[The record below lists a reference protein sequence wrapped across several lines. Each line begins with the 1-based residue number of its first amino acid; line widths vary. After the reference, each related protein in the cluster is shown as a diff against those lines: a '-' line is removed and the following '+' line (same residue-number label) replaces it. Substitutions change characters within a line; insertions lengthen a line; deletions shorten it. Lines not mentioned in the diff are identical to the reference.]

1 MYMTQ
6 FLHRL
11 VRQAPEERAAQDI
24 RRALSWRELALE
36 VRRFAG
42 ALRRDGMQSG
52 ERVAIMARNRV
63 EFLVYAMGTFWAGGV
78 IVPVNLRWAAPEI
91 AHALRD
97 CGARFLFIEPAFLAL
112 LPDLLA
118 AVPQIS
124 GIAFDAEEGNDS
136 AMPYAAWLAGECD
149 VEDTLRRG
157 DDLAAILYTGGTT
170 GRSKGVMLSHA
181 NLAWS
186 MFGTIAATD
195 GPATR
200 RHLHVAPLFHV
211 GALSNL
217 LIGLATGATTFFL
230 PLFDPQRVSQ
240 AIAEWRVDEVFL
252 VPTMIRAI
260 LDQPDFNARDLA
272 CIRRVR
278 YGASPIDHSLL
289 ERALAALP
297 NAGFV
302 QGYGMTELAPV
313 ATILTAADHDPARP
327 GFAQRIASAGRATAA
342 CEVRVVEEGG
352 AELPAGAIGEIV
364 VRGPSV
370 MLGYWNLPSET
381 GEAVRNGWLHT
392 GDVGFLDDAGYL
404 TVVDR
409 LKDMIIT
416 GGENVYST
424 EVENVL
430 ASHPCVAQA
439 AVVGLP
445 DARWGERVHAVLVAR
460 PGEMLDPQ
468 DILRHC
474 RPQIAA
480 YKLPKSFAIVEALP
494 LTAAGKPLKAALR
507 SDPAYRG
514 FGASS

>member
-1 MYMTQ
+1 MHMTQ
-6 FLHRL
+6 SLHRF
-11 VRQAPEERAAQDI
+11 VRQAPDERAAQDM
-24 RRALSWRELALE
+24 RRALSWRDLAAE
-36 VRRFAG
+36 ARRFAG
-42 ALRRDGMQSG
+42 ALCCEGMQSG

-63 EFLVYAMGTFWAGGV
+63 EFLVYALGTFWAGGV
-78 IVPVNLRWAAPEI
+78 IVPVNLRWSVPEI
-91 AHALRD
+91 AHVLRD
-97 CGARFLFIEPAFLAL
+97 CEARFLFIEPAFVGL

-118 AVPQIS
+118 AVPQLS
-124 GIAFDAEEGNDS
+124 AIAFDVEEGS
-136 AMPYAAWLAGECD
+136 GAAMPYAAWLAGGRD
-149 VEDTLRRG
+149 VDDTLRHG

-186 MFGTIAATD
+186 MFGTIAATG

-200 RHLHVAPLFHV
+200 RHLHVAPLFHI

-217 LIGLATGATTFFL
+217 LISLATGATAFFL
-230 PLFDPQRVSQ
+230 PMFDPQRVTE

-252 VPTMIRAI
+252 VPTMIRGI

-272 CIRRVR
+272 CLRRIR
-278 YGASPIDHSLL
+278 YGASPIDLSLL
-289 ERALAALP
+289 ERAVAALP

-313 ATILTAADHDPARP
+313 ATILTAADHDPAGP
-327 GFAQRIASAGRATAA
+327 GFAQRIASAGRATPA
-342 CEVRVVEEGG
+342 CEVRVVDEGG
-352 AELPAGAIGEIV
+352 TELPAGTIGEIV

-381 GEAVRNGWLHT
+381 GRAVRGGWLHT

-416 GGENVYST
+416 GGENVYSV

-430 ASHPCVAQA
+430 AAHPSVAQA

-445 DARWGERVHAVLVAR
+445 DARWGERVHAVLVPR
-460 PGEMLDPQ
+460 PGVTLDPQ

-474 RPQIAA
+474 RLRIAA
-480 YKLPKSFAIVEALP
+480 YKLPKSVAIVEALP
-494 LTAAGKPLKAALR
+494 LTAAGKPFKATLR
-507 SDPAYRG
+507 CDPAYRG
-514 FGASS
+514 FGVSS